1 MQGTIS
7 QRLIGGRDCFIYL
20 PSNHKPNHPVLY
32 VHDGQSFIE
41 YFKAIISSLEQ
52 EYFNDLPIIV
62 AISTNDR
69 LADYTPWAAKALSN
83 KFPDFKGKADHYLT
97 YIEKTLKPFID
108 TEYATLSDLSHTYLM
123 GFSLGGLVSIYAM
136 LKTQCFG
143 NIISISGS
151 FWYPNWIEYIEKA
164 NILNPSI
171 NLLLLAG
178 KNEGRNKVTLQKDA
192 FLFTKRTHD
201 ILQIKLNK
209 AIPLLIDEGEHH
221 DFQPERYS
229 KALQWICQQE
239 KLKNNLNYS
248 RNF

>member
-7 QRLIGGRDCFIYL
+7 QRLIGERECFIYL

-32 VHDGQSFIE
+32 VHDGESFLQSF
-41 YFKAIISSLEQ
+41 KVIISSLEQ

-83 KFPDFKGKADHYLT
+83 KFPDFKGEADRYLT
-97 YIEKTLKPFID
+97 YIEKTVKPFID
-108 TEYATLSDLSHTYLM
+108 NEYSTLSDFSDTYLM
-123 GFSLGGLVSIYAM
+123 GFSLGGLVSLYATF
-136 LKTQCFG
+136 KTHCFG

-151 FWYPNWIEYIEKA
+151 FWYPNWIEYIEKN
-164 NILNPSI
+164 NILNPTI

-178 KNEGRNKVTLQKDA
+178 KNEGRNKVTIQKDS
-192 FLFTKRTHD
+192 FLFATQTHE
-201 ILQIKLNK
+201 ILQLKLNRM
-209 AIPLLIDEGEHH
+209 IPFFLDEGEHH
-221 DFQPERYS
+221 DFQSERYL

-239 KLKNNLNYS
+239 NLKNKMGEL
-248 RNF
+248 R